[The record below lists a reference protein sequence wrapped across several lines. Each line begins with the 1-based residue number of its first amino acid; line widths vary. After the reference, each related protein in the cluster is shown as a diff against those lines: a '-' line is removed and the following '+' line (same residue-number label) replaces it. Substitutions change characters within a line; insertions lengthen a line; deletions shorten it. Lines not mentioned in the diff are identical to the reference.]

1 MAQEQKYVIEIMG
14 YFHEPNFK
22 VDSLK
27 YYSKFALRFTTPN
40 LGCKQ
45 IVCCNFNLFF
55 LPKLDSFIYFL
66 LNEVD

>member
-1 MAQEQKYVIEIMG
+1 MAKEQKHVIEIMG
-14 YFHEPNFK
+14 YFHEQNLK

-45 IVCCNFNLFF
+45 IVCCNFNSFF
-55 LPKLDSFIYFL
+55 AKLDSFIYFL
-66 LNEVD
+66 LSEVD